1 MPTPPEYDLRPE
13 DVVVDETVETAVTPP
28 PPVPPPVPAPG
39 YLDPGY
45 PVSERVVVD
54 DPSGTRVVTRETPP
68 PLPPDEDP
76 RRGNWLTPTL
86 VFICLAAL
94 GIVLAAILLGQDDD
108 SSSRPADTTTTQ
120 TNAAAQPSAV
130 QVPSVVGQSRS
141 AAETA
146 LRDAGF
152 VAIVARVPGPPPV
165 GQVLAQNPRLG
176 DTATE
181 GGTVRINI
189 SDGSQTASGATA
201 TTQAPETSTTGSG
214 TGASSTTST
223 PAGTAQPTQTQP
235 TETQPTETQPT
246 ETQPAQTQTTAPEP
260 TTVSVPTVSGD
271 VKAAAQRLA
280 SAGLLVSIQYV
291 PSDEPLGTVVAQSP
305 APGSTAQA
313 GAHVTLN
320 AASGPGD
327 KEQRSV
333 PDASG
338 QSIPEAVET
347 MNAAGL
353 RLIMLKKT
361 VTDQE
366 LAGEVVEQTP
376 RPGAEAPRNAQVL
389 VYMGAYKG

>member
-1 MPTPPEYDLRPE
+1 MPTPREYEVHPE
-13 DVVVDETVETAVTPP
+13 DVVVVDDETVETAVTPP
-28 PPVPPPVPAPG
+28 SPVPPPAPVPG
-39 YLDPGY
+39 YRDPGY

-76 RRGNWLTPTL
+76 RRWNWLTPAL
-86 VFICLAAL
+86 VIICLAAL
-94 GIVLAAILLGQDDD
+94 GIVLAAILLSRDDD
-108 SSSRPADTTTTQ
+108 SSSRTADATTTVAQ
-120 TNAAAQPSAV
+120 TNAAPPPSTV
-130 QVPSVVGQSRS
+130 QVPGVVGQSRS

-146 LRDAGF
+146 LGDAGF
-152 VAIVARVPGPPPV
+152 AVVVARVPGPPPA
-165 GQVLAQNPRLG
+165 GQVLAQNPRPG
-176 DTATE
+176 GTASE

-189 SDGSQTASGATA
+189 SDGSQTASGGAA
-201 TTQAPETSTTGSG
+201 PTQAPESSTTSSG
-214 TGASSTTST
+214 TGASSTTAT
-223 PAGTAQPTQTQP
+223 PAGADEP
-235 TETQPTETQPT
+235 TEAEPT

-260 TTVSVPTVSGD
+260 ATVSVPELSGE

-280 SAGLLVSIQYV
+280 GAGLLVSIQYV

-305 APGSTAQA
+305 SPGSTAQA

-327 KEQRSV
+327 KEQVSV
-333 PDASG
+333 PDASR

-376 RPGAEAPRNAQVL
+376 QPGAKAPRNAQVL